1 VTNAESKVEF
11 LVLGPL
17 EARLDGGQL
26 PLGGAKQR
34 AVLAVLLLH
43 AGEPV
48 PVERLIDEVWGD
60 DPPPSARHSVEAYV
74 SRLRQ
79 LFMGHGPALV
89 RRGRGYELE
98 LGEATLDAQAFAA
111 LAREV
116 ELAVDSL
123 DLARVTA
130 LAADAMELWRGPVLS
145 DVTLSSAGR
154 VAAEQLEEL
163 RLHTLEQRFDAEL
176 TRGRHRE
183 IVGELHALVG
193 QNPYRERFVEQL
205 MLALYRS
212 GRQADA
218 LEVYERT
225 RAALSD
231 DLGLRPSEGLQQL
244 SAQIVRQEPQLRQPT
259 PHGLELGASRSRVRG
274 RTRRLADAVLA
285 GLLVA
290 AVMALSASGSAPDL
304 EVAAP
309 PTSDASRV
317 ALVLPQS
324 PDTALGEP
332 RVRDTAKAFRESV
345 AAWGY
350 ESQILVVDPSA
361 GTNGHVGRQLAA
373 GGFRLVL
380 VLADDA
386 TAQALV
392 PAVRMLPGTRFV
404 FIDASLA
411 ELSLQGVRNATGMPY
426 AEQQTSQLMGYLS
439 ALVPPLGGRPAERAD
454 VVSIVASTHTAR
466 VQRLVRAFERGARR
480 ALPRVLVRVDFA
492 DDEGDKTACERLAN
506 DQIDAGSDVVFAVA
520 GACSSPVLAVAKA
533 RGVWGIRT
541 NDDGVP
547 GGPHILATT
556 YKHWERA
563 VTEALLGLEW
573 GTLPEGGDRELGL
586 ADDYAVD
593 SFGSD
598 SPAAH
603 AAWSKVVRLCSKIRE
618 HSERGTS

>member
-1 VTNAESKVEF
+1 VTNTEGTVEF

-17 EARLDGGQL
+17 EAHLDGGKL

-43 AGEPV
+43 AGKTV

-79 LFMGHGPALV
+79 LFVGRGPALV

-98 LGEATLDAQAFAA
+98 LGGAALDAQAFET
-111 LAREV
+111 LGREV
-116 ELAVDSL
+116 ELAVGSQ
-123 DLARVTA
+123 DLARATA
-130 LAADAMELWRGPVLS
+130 LAAEAMALWRGPVLS
-145 DVTLSSAGR
+145 DVALSSAGR
-154 VAAEQLEEL
+154 VAAERLEEL

-183 IVGELHALVG
+183 IVGELQALVG
-193 QNPYRERFVEQL
+193 QNPYRERFIEQL

-225 RAALSD
+225 RATLSD
-231 DLGLRPSEGLQQL
+231 DLGLRPTEELQQL
-244 SAQIVRQEPQLRQPT
+244 SAQIVRQEPQLRQPA
-259 PHGLELGASRSRVRG
+259 PPSDGLVASRSRGRG
-274 RTRRLADAVLA
+274 RARRLAHAVLA
-285 GLLVA
+285 GLVVA
-290 AVMALSASGSAPDL
+290 AVMALTASGSAPKL
-304 EVAAP
+304 RITAP
-309 PTSDASRV
+309 PTSDGSRV

-332 RVRDTAKAFRESV
+332 RVRDTAEAFRESV

-350 ESQILVVDPSA
+350 ESEILVLSHPGPA
-361 GTNGHVGRQLAA
+361 GGYVVRQLAA

-380 VLADDA
+380 VLGDDA
-386 TAQALV
+386 MAHALV
-392 PAVRMLPGTRFV
+392 PAVETLPDTRFV
-404 FIDASLA
+404 FVDASLA
-411 ELSLQGVRNATGMPY
+411 ELSLQGVPNATGMPY
-426 AEQQTSQLMGYLS
+426 ADQQTSQLMGYLS
-439 ALVPPLGGRPAERAD
+439 ALVPPLGGRPGERAD
-454 VVSIVASTHTAR
+454 TVSIVASTRTAR
-466 VQRLVRAFERGARR
+466 VERLVRAFERGARR
-480 ALPRVLVRVDFA
+480 ALPRVAVRVDLA
-492 DDEGDKTACERLAN
+492 DDEGNKTACERIAN
-506 DQIDAGSDVVFAVA
+506 DQIDAGSDVVFAIA

-541 NDDGVP
+541 NDDAVP
-547 GGPHILATT
+547 DGPHILATT

-563 VTEALLGLEW
+563 VTEALNGLEW
-573 GTLPEGGDRELGL
+573 GTLPEGGDRELDL

-603 AAWSKVVRLCSKIRE
+603 AAWSKVVRLCSRIRE
-618 HSERGTS
+618 HSESGAS

>member
-1 VTNAESKVEF
+1 MEF

-17 EARLDGGQL
+17 AARLDGGQL

-34 AVLAVLLLH
+34 AVLAVLLLN
-43 AGEPV
+43 AGETV

-79 LFMGHGPALV
+79 LFVGHGPALV

-98 LGEATLDAQAFAA
+98 LGGATLDAQAFAA
-111 LAREV
+111 LVREV
-116 ELAVDSL
+116 ELAVDSR
-123 DLARVTA
+123 DLGRATA
-130 LAADAMELWRGPVLS
+130 LAAQAMELWRGPVLS
-145 DVTLSSAGR
+145 DVALSSAGR
-154 VAAEQLEEL
+154 VAADRLEEL
-163 RLHTLEQRFDAEL
+163 RLHTLELRFDAEL
-176 TRGRHRE
+176 TRGRNRE
-183 IVGELHALVG
+183 SVVELQALVV

-231 DLGLRPSEGLQQL
+231 DLGLRPSEDLQQL
-244 SAQIVRQEPQLRQPT
+244 SAQIVRQEPQLREAT
-259 PHGLELGASRSRVRG
+259 PPDGELVVSLARARG

-290 AVMALSASGSAPDL
+290 AVMALTASGSAPNL
-304 EVAAP
+304 QIAAP
-309 PTSDASRV
+309 PTSGASRV

-350 ESQILVVDPSA
+350 ESQILVVDGSA
-361 GTNGHVGRQLAA
+361 AASGHIVRQLAA

-380 VLADDA
+380 ALGDDA
-386 TAQALV
+386 TSHALV

-404 FIDASLA
+404 FVDASLA
-411 ELSLQGVRNATGMPY
+411 ELSLRGVPNATGMPY

-439 ALVPPLGGRPAERAD
+439 ALVPPLGGSPAERVD
-454 VVSIVASTHTAR
+454 TVSIVASPQTAR
-466 VQRLVRAFERGARR
+466 VERLVRAFERGARR
-480 ALPRVLVRVDFA
+480 ALPRVAVRVDFT
-492 DDEGDKTACERLAN
+492 DDEQDKTACERLAN

-533 RGVWGIRT
+533 RGVWGIRS

-547 GGPHILATT
+547 DGPHILATT

-563 VTEALLGLEW
+563 VTEALNGLEW

-603 AAWSKVVRLCSKIRE
+603 AAWSKVVRLCSRIRE
-618 HSERGTS
+618 HSESGTS